1 MSKSVKK
8 TKYAYDDDFESYD
21 DYGYNQELQQR
32 RKDKRIRSALKTK
45 NIDRLLELDEDY
57 D

>member
-32 RKDKRIRSALKTK
+32 RKEKRIRSALKTR

>member
-32 RKDKRIRSALKTK
+32 RKDKRIRSALKTR

>member
-8 TKYAYDDDFESYD
+8 TKYSYDDDFESYD

-32 RKDKRIRSALKTK
+32 RKEKRIRSALKTR